1 MMKPIL
7 SLTLI
12 WALSSTAGALQCQ
25 SCQNDQCTNPPS
37 LPCSSQTMCVTA
49 TFQVSTSG
57 VTVPQIIK
65 ACAPSSVC
73 PATGPQTFSFN
84 AGVAQIVASLQ
95 CCNTDNCN
103 TETLPKPVPQ
113 PNSLKCF
120 TCDPLISHCNSS
132 QLQCKGAEDR
142 CFKVNVTTGGNTSP
156 FSGCASANLC
166 ALGDSLSSLPVLQGF
181 GSFSTPSCCGTSLC
195 NAVTRTA
202 SDAGCMSLLLG
213 VLIFTLRFFEA

>member
-1 MMKPIL
+1 MMKLIL

-12 WALSSTAGALQCQ
+12 WALSSTAGALQCL

-37 LPCSSQTMCVTA
+37 LTCSSETMCVTA
-49 TFQVSTSG
+49 SIQVSFV

-65 ACAPSSVC
+65 TCAPSSEC
-73 PATGPQTFSFN
+73 PATGSQAFSFN
-84 AGVAQIVASLQ
+84 AGVLQAVASLQ
-95 CCNTDNCN
+95 CCDTDNCN
-103 TETLPKPVPQ
+103 TETLPFPLPQ

-120 TCDPLISHCNSS
+120 TCDPLISQCNSS

-142 CFKVNVTTGGNTSP
+142 CFKVNVTIGDKTSL

-166 ALGDSLSSLPVLQGF
+166 ALGANLSSLPLLQGF
-181 GSFSTPSCCGTSLC
+181 GNISKPSCCETSLC
-195 NAVTRTA
+195 NAVTTIA